1 MLLIAANFSCI
12 SSTITGLEEKGQLS
26 SAISLVNG
34 VIDELKNVQS
44 DVYSAKLNVLSK
56 NIGFEKLNKVSQILS
71 GNANIDETLEPLSM
85 LDILSLKY
93 APIVSCD
100 VERVF
105 SKYKAI
111 LVDNRRSFIFEN
123 LLQHVIIKC
132 NHDL

>member
-1 MLLIAANFSCI
+1 M
-12 SSTITGLEEKGQLS
+12 
-26 SAISLVNG
+26 
-34 VIDELKNVQS
+34 
-44 DVYSAKLNVLSK
+44 SK

-85 LDILSLKY
+85 LDILSMKY

-123 LLQHVIIKC
+123 LRQHVIIKC